1 MVSTHL
7 KNMSVGMI
15 IPNIWKNKIHV
26 PNHQPDLISCYIHE
40 ISPEVLSLNP
50 PSHLSPHP
58 RIQSISAPW
67 ALEELQPCGGELLP
81 PAERL
86 AGLLDYRDHHLR
98 CQWDA
103 KQCGWN
109 KHLWTLKW
117 GIRIN
122 DLYIYSGIPVTENT
136 LVLIGDIYIYIIIYT
151 CVCAC

>member
-1 MVSTHL
+1 
-7 KNMSVGMI
+7 MI

-103 KQCGWN
+103 NGMPNNVGEINTCGP
-109 KHLWTLKW
+109 LKW

-122 DLYIYSGIPVTENT
+122 DLYIYIVEYLLQKTHLYWSG
-136 LVLIGDIYIYIIIYT
+136 IYIYIIIIYT